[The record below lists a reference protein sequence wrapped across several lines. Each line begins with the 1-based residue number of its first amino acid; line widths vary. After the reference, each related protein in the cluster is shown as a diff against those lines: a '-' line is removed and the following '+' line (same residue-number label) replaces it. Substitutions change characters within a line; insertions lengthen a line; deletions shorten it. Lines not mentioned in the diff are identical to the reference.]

1 MASSRSSC
9 YPVNSMNLSV
19 LGINFRTAPIEVR
32 EKAAFLPADA
42 QAALRRI
49 AARFPAS
56 EAVLVST
63 CNRTELYTAGIESQ
77 EEKLALISILLK
89 EPTPEQ
95 AEAAEKHFYLKSYLA
110 MTEHLLAVSAG
121 LDSMVVGETEIL
133 GQVKQAH
140 MLAEQTGMCRK
151 ALAPVFQTAFRIAK
165 RVHTETD
172 LCRGRVSVSSIAV
185 EFAEKVFEDLG
196 AKTVMIVGAGETAEL
211 ALKSLV
217 ERGARDVLV
226 LNRSLER
233 AQALAERY
241 GGRAL
246 QFELLND
253 YLPKSDIVISS
264 TSAPHCVIH
273 TEGVRNAMAVRRGLP
288 LLLIDIAMPRDIEP
302 AAGALENVY
311 LYHIDDL
318 QRIADANLARRR
330 QAVDSAWKIVRTGAA
345 EIAATIEGADLREMM
360 RRLDMFGH
368 EVSETIL
375 QRFMVK
381 EKLTALPEETREEIR
396 LIAQKVVAKMLANP
410 RESLKRAAKNGRW
423 DQYANVVNDLFAFN
437 AQQDAKGETVA
448 PKKGT
453 P

>member
-1 MASSRSSC
+1 
-9 YPVNSMNLSV
+9 MNLAV
-19 LGINFRTAPIEVR
+19 LGINFRSAPIEVR
-32 EKAAFLPADA
+32 EKATFLPADA
-42 QAALRRI
+42 QSALRRI

-63 CNRTELYTAGIESQ
+63 CNRTELYTAGIEA
-77 EEKLALISILLK
+77 EAEKQALTAILLK
-89 EPTPEQ
+89 ESTPEQ
-95 AEAAEKHFYLKSYLA
+95 AAAAESHFYLKSHLTMA
-110 MTEHLLAVSAG
+110 EHLLAVTAG

-133 GQVKQAH
+133 GQIKAAH
-140 MLAEQTGMCRK
+140 LLADQTEMCRK
-151 ALAPVFQTAFRIAK
+151 GLGPLFQTAFRIAK

-172 LCRGRVSVSSIAV
+172 LCRGRVSVASIAV

-233 AQALAERY
+233 AQALAERH

-246 QFELLND
+246 QFELLAD
-253 YLPKSDIVISS
+253 YLPKADIVISS
-264 TSAPHCVIH
+264 TSAPHFVIH
-273 TEGVRNAMAVRRGLP
+273 ADGVRQAMAVRRGLP
-288 LLLIDIAMPRDIEP
+288 LLLIDIAMPRDIDP
-302 AAGALENVY
+302 AAGGLENVY

-318 QRIADANLARRR
+318 QRIAEANLSKRR
-330 QAVDSAWKIVRTGAA
+330 QAVDGAWKIIRTGAA

-360 RRLDMFGH
+360 RRLDVFGR
-368 EVSETIL
+368 EASETIL
-375 QRFMVK
+375 QRFMGK
-381 EKLTALPEETREEIR
+381 EKLATLPEETREEIR
-396 LIAQKVVAKMLANP
+396 VIAQKVVAKMLANP
-410 RESLKRAAKNGRW
+410 RETLKRVARNGQW

-437 AQQDAKGETVA
+437 TQQGAKDETGA
-448 PKKGT
+448 PEKGT

>member
-1 MASSRSSC
+1 MT
-9 YPVNSMNLSV
+9 NLSV
-19 LGINFRTAPIEVR
+19 IGINFRSAPIEVR
-32 EKAAFLPADA
+32 EKATFLPADA

-49 AARFPAS
+49 ASQFPAS

-63 CNRTELYTAGIESQ
+63 CNRTELYTAGIDTQ
-77 EEKLALISILLK
+77 DEERRSLISILLK
-89 EPTPEQ
+89 AAPVL
-95 AEAAEKHFYLKSYLA
+95 AEEVEKHFYVKTNLNMA
-110 MTEHLLAVSAG
+110 EHLLAVVSG

-140 MLAEQTGMCRK
+140 MLSEQTEMCRK

-185 EFAEKVFEDLG
+185 EFAEKVFEDLS

-241 GGRAL
+241 GGRAV
-246 QFELLND
+246 QFESLYD
-253 YLPKSDIVISS
+253 YLPKADIVISS

-273 TEGVRNAMAVRRGLP
+273 TDGVRNAMTIRRGLP

-302 AAGALENVY
+302 AAGSLENVY
-311 LYHIDDL
+311 LYSIDDL
-318 QRIADANLARRR
+318 QRIADSNLARRR
-330 QAVDSAWKIVRTGAA
+330 QAVDGAWRIVRAGAA
-345 EIAATIEGADLREMM
+345 EVADKLEGADLREMM
-360 RRLDMFGH
+360 RRMDLFGR
-368 EVSETIL
+368 EASETIL
-375 QRFMVK
+375 HRFMVK

-396 LIAQKVVAKMLANP
+396 AIAQKVVAKMLANP
-410 RESLKRAAKNGRW
+410 REALKRAAKNGRW
-423 DQYANVVNDLFAFN
+423 NEYADVVNDLFAFN
-437 AQQDAKGETVA
+437 TQHGAKEESSA
-448 PKKGT
+448 PEKGN